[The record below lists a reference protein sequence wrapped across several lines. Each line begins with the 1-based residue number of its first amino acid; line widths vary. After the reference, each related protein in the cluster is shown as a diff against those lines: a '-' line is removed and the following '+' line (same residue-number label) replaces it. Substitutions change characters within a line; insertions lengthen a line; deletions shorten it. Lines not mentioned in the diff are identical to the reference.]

1 MSKQINMFQSMQWG
15 SVKIREQT
23 IEISLPFTLIYF
35 KVIFLLLPIAVHRNL
50 VPYPHGRYALCSRC
64 VHSVYVMV
72 RILGQKIKVQSYAQH
87 FPNYVKWSEVKLLS
101 HVELLATPWTAAYQA
116 PPSMAFSRQEYWSGV
131 PFPSPNYVVMDKLQN
146 LLSTLVSD

>member
-1 MSKQINMFQSMQWG
+1 MSKQIDVFQSMQWG

-35 KVIFLLLPIAVHRNL
+35 KVICLLLPIAVHRNL

-72 RILGQKIKVQSYAQH
+72 HIHGQKVKVQSPQH
-87 FPNYVKWSEVKLLS
+87 FPKYVKWSEVKSLS
-101 HVELLATPWTAAYQA
+101 HVQLFATPWTVAYQA
-116 PPSMAFSRQEYWSGV
+116 PPSMGFSRQEYWSGV
-131 PFPSPNYVVMDKLQN
+131 PLPSPNYVVIDKLQN
-146 LLSTLVSD
+146 LLSILVSD